1 MPNQALNRTLGS
13 FTFGKKTKT
22 IYEGRNMHVGS
33 NMIPR
38 PDNHP
43 LIVKSVFPTVTFVP
57 LLGFPQPPGFSK
69 LQPFSVGAGPPG
81 KRRNTPHQKEKGN
94 QAEALRSRGELSAS
108 FSFKLDSVSVKQHV
122 NQNAEAEAFRSRM
135 RHSRRPSSACQKN
148 KRAIK
153 PKLCVAEVSFQ
164 RPFKLVWKW
173 YFNGSAEAPVWSI
186 KSGI

>member
-1 MPNQALNRTLGS
+1 MPGQRRLAL
-13 FTFGKKTKT
+13 TFGKKTKT
-22 IYEGRNMHVGS
+22 IYEGGICTPEATRFRGRTSKSQVA
-33 NMIPR
+33 
-38 PDNHP
+38 
-43 LIVKSVFPTVTFVP
+43 KSVFLRSLCSLT
-57 LLGFPQPPGFSK
+57 GYPQPPQF
-69 LQPFSVGAGPPG
+69 Q
-81 KRRNTPHQKEKGN
+81 
-94 QAEALRSRGELSAS
+94 QASTFLCWCRALRQTPEHPAPKKRAIKPKLCAAGELSAS

-164 RPFKLVWKW
+164 SPFKLVWKW
-173 YFNGSAEAPVWSI
+173 YFNSSTEAPFWS

>member
-1 MPNQALNRTLGS
+1 MPGQRRLAL
-13 FTFGKKTKT
+13 TFGKKTKT
-22 IYEGRNMHVGS
+22 IYEGRNMYAGS
-33 NMIPR
+33 NTVPR
-38 PDNHP
+38 PGNH
-43 LIVKSVFPTVTFVP
+43 LANRQVRFSYGHFVP
-57 LLGFPQPPGFSK
+57 LLGYPQPHGFSK
-69 LQPFSVGAGPPG
+69 LQPFSVGAGPSG

-164 RPFKLVWKW
+164 SPFKLVWKW
-173 YFNGSAEAPVWSI
+173 YFNSSTEAPFWSI
-186 KSGI
+186 KSGV